1 MQREAIVHGLRSLW
15 PALMLLAGAG
25 AFGGLTQKLPPA
37 FLSILAGLVLV
48 RAAWLFYRAVTQ
60 FAPIDEQEAKHRI
73 EVQAGLTEMAP
84 LTSSADRLIGG
95 DGALWSWHRRRL
107 EAMAGALSKPAN
119 PVLTLQDGLRAVALV
134 LAIGMCV
141 WQPVPAARALNVDLS
156 PLMGD
161 ADLVMEVWAQPP
173 EYTGLPVV
181 RLSLE
186 TPNVALPEGSTIFA
200 RMDGAKGAPRLRIGG
215 QTITMSR
222 ERGQAWT
229 ANGTL
234 KKSGELKLDRLGTR
248 AKWHVTAVE
257 DKAPTLNAP
266 EPIKIDPKG
275 RLDVSFAA
283 KDDYGV
289 VTAFVRVKP
298 RVKLKGLVGNTA
310 FETPITLEG
319 EAGEDGTRR
328 VFVDVADHVLTGLA
342 VEATIVVR
350 DGLGQETVSKPTF
363 LAMPTLNWKSPLGA
377 ALQEQRLLILRE
389 ARPYQTRPP
398 AFAMLFD
405 AQAGLPIKLDLNEP
419 LLGAP
424 EGIARAHALLD
435 AALISLKQTGLSE
448 VGLMAMQFARE
459 RLALARTIDDAHSVA
474 PILWD
479 LARQVEAGDQSPAQQ
494 KIAAA
499 REALE
504 NALKNGGSDEDI
516 RQLTQ
521 ELREAVKERLD
532 ELAQQGEG
540 QGEAQGGSGGES
552 LSSGDIDSMLREL
565 EQSGSSGAR
574 QDALD
579 QLEKL
584 GELMENLQAGGGE
597 GGEGEPS
604 EQGSGSGNS
613 PLDDAMRE
621 QRDLSDETND
631 RNGPNG
637 GSPAP
642 DLADRQNDLADRL
655 SPPNAAGQQPAQGPA
670 QGPEGQA
677 QAGKAQAAQAMRQAA
692 DALRRGDLDSA
703 REAQSRAEQAL
714 QQAAEAQQAAKGAG
728 DTNQDPLGRSR
739 PNLDDGKGTKVP
751 DQVEKRRAR
760 DVREEL
766 RRRQADP
773 NRDGQERDYLDRL
786 LKDR

>member
-1 MQREAIVHGLRSLW
+1 MQREAIVRGLRSLW

-37 FLSILAGLVLV
+37 LVSILAGLVLMG
-48 RAAWLFYRAVTQ
+48 AAWLFYHAVTR
-60 FAPIDEQEAKHRI
+60 FDPIDEQEAKHRI
-73 EVQAGLTEMAP
+73 EQQAGLTEMAP

-119 PVLTLQDGLRAVALV
+119 PVLTRQDGLRGMALA
-134 LAIGMCV
+134 LAIGICV

-161 ADLVMEVWAQPP
+161 SDLVMEAWAQPP
-173 EYTGLPVV
+173 EYTSLPVV
-181 RLSLE
+181 RLSPD
-186 TPNVALPEGSTIFA
+186 TPNVALPEGSVVFA

-215 QTITMSR
+215 KTIMMTR

-248 AKWHVTAVE
+248 ASWHVTAIE

-283 KDDYGV
+283 KDDYGI
-289 VTAFVRVKP
+289 ASASVRVKP
-298 RVKLKGLVGNTA
+298 RVKLKGLVGNTT
-310 FETPITLEG
+310 FDTPITLEG

-328 VFVDVADHVLTGLA
+328 VFVDVADHVLTGLE

-363 LAMPTLNWKSPLGA
+363 LAMPTLNWKSPLGG

-389 ARPYQTRPP
+389 ARPYQTRAP

-405 AQAGLPIKLDLNEP
+405 AQAGVPIKLDLNEP

-424 EGIARAHALLD
+424 EGIARAHGLLD
-435 AALISLKQTGLSE
+435 AALTSLKLTGLSE

-459 RLALARTIDDAHSVA
+459 RLALAHNVEDAHAVA

-479 LARQVEAGDQSPAQQ
+479 LARQAEAGDQSPAQQ

-499 REALE
+499 RQALE

-516 RQLTQ
+516 SQLTQ

-621 QRDLSDETND
+621 QRDLSDQTND

-637 GSPAP
+637 GAPAP

-655 SPPNAAGQQPAQGPA
+655 SPPNAAEQQPA

-703 REAQSRAEQAL
+703 REAQGRAEQAL